1 MNMKR
6 IILGTLLLTV
16 LGCSEDIKILEER
29 IKAQAEKNNT
39 EISVTDIKKTA
50 LFLDAWGKKDYYQ
63 EDINKFK
70 DQDLINFPEDVE
82 VLFTGSSSIR
92 FWNSLEEDMRPLK
105 VLNRGFGG
113 AHIVHVNYHFEDV
126 VSRYNPQAIV
136 FFCGTNDITA
146 LKTAKET
153 VEDFKIFQN
162 KVRTNL
168 PNVPIFVIGIKPTP
182 AREYIEE
189 EELEYNKLI
198 ADLAAEDELL
208 SFIDIWDAMLSEEGE
223 RIPELFVED
232 GLHINAKGY
241 EIWTKL
247 VRENLKQRF
256 NL

>member
-29 IKAQAEKNNT
+29 IKAQAERNNT
-39 EISVTDIKKTA
+39 EISLTDIKKTA

>member
-6 IILGTLLLTV
+6 IILGTVLLTV

-29 IKAQAEKNNT
+29 IKAQAERNNT
-39 EISVTDIKKTA
+39 EISITDIKKTA
-50 LFLDAWGKKDYYQ
+50 LFLDAWGKEDYYQ

-70 DQDLINFPEDVE
+70 DQDLIDFPENVE

>member
-29 IKAQAEKNNT
+29 IKAQADRNNT

-70 DQDLINFPEDVE
+70 DQDLINFPEGVE

-198 ADLAAEDELL
+198 SDLAAEDELL

>member
-29 IKAQAEKNNT
+29 IKAQAERNNT
-39 EISVTDIKKTA
+39 EISITDIKKTA

>member
-6 IILGTLLLTV
+6 IILGTVLLTV
-16 LGCSEDIKILEER
+16 LSCSEDIKILEER
-29 IKAQAEKNNT
+29 IKAQAERNNT
-39 EISVTDIKKTA
+39 EISITDIKKTA
-50 LFLDAWGKKDYYQ
+50 LFLDAWGKEDYYQ

>member
-16 LGCSEDIKILEER
+16 LGCSKDIKILEER
-29 IKAQAEKNNT
+29 IKAQAERNNT
-39 EISVTDIKKTA
+39 EISVADIKKTA
-50 LFLDAWGKKDYYQ
+50 LFLDSWGKKDYYQ

>member
-29 IKAQAEKNNT
+29 IKAQAERNNT
-39 EISVTDIKKTA
+39 EISSADIKKTA

-208 SFIDIWDAMLSEEGE
+208 SFIDIWDAMLSEKGE

>member
-29 IKAQAEKNNT
+29 IKAQAERNNT
-39 EISVTDIKKTA
+39 EISLVDIKKTA

>member
-29 IKAQAEKNNT
+29 IKAQAERNNT

-70 DQDLINFPEDVE
+70 DQDLINFPEGVE

-208 SFIDIWDAMLSEEGE
+208 SYIDIWDAMLSEEGE